1 MPPPRRPDPEP
12 LETDDVKVVVVGTA
26 MWLVALLLTVV
37 FHDRL
42 ADDGR
47 GDWVWIT
54 LAGFLLGLVALRHAI
69 RRRAAMR
76 REAAASEPTRAASA
90 GTDSRPT
97 R

>member
-26 MWLVALLLTVV
+26 VWFVALVLTTV
-37 FHDRL
+37 FHSRL

-47 GDWVWIT
+47 GDWVWIA
-54 LAGFLLGLVALRHAI
+54 LAGFLLGLVALRHAV

-76 REAAASEPTRAASA
+76 RDAAATATPRH
-90 GTDSRPT
+90 
-97 R
+97 